1 MPADIHHRG
10 QGIRKTNLTAFP
22 SQIFTSKIGILNY
35 IYLPTADPLKPFI
48 AIRR

>member
-10 QGIRKTNLTAFP
+10 QVMRKTNLAAFP
-22 SQIFTSKIGILNY
+22 SHIFTSKIGVLNC